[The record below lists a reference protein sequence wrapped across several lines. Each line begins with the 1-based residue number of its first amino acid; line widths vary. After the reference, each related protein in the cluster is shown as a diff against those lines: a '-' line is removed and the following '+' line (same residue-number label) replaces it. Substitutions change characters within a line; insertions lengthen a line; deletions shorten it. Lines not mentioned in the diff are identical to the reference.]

1 MDKYRGAVDAVSA
14 NSSAGQS
21 EDKPE
26 RKIMS
31 PDRRRKATG
40 GPLAEYD
47 AMNAIQG
54 LAETVAFCEPG
65 TADFGQEAAKMWKI
79 IDLHRNELRAFA
91 GALVI
96 WGSFLLP
103 RLTESGMADWVDERV
118 NLLGEMGMLDDID
131 PHAPAEQPGPAQYR
145 LFPPPHD
152 C

>member
-1 MDKYRGAVDAVSA
+1 VDKYRGAVDTVSA
-14 NSSAGQS
+14 TRPPPIRTEDRS
-21 EDKPE
+21 EE
-26 RKIMS
+26 KIVN

-54 LAETVAFCEPG
+54 LAEAVAFCEPG

-79 IDLHRNELRAFA
+79 IDLHHNELRAFA
-91 GALVI
+91 GALVL

-118 NLLGEMGMLDDID
+118 KLLGEMGMLDDIETG
-131 PHAPAEQPGPAQYR
+131 PPAPGE
-145 LFPPPHD
+145 
-152 C
+152 

>member
-1 MDKYRGAVDAVSA
+1 
-14 NSSAGQS
+14 
-21 EDKPE
+21 
-26 RKIMS
+26 MS

-54 LAETVAFCEPG
+54 LAEAVAFCEPG

-91 GALVI
+91 GALVL

-118 NLLGEMGMLDDID
+118 KLLGEMGMLYDTDR
-131 PHAPAEQPGPAQYR
+131 PAPAE
-145 LFPPPHD
+145 
-152 C
+152 